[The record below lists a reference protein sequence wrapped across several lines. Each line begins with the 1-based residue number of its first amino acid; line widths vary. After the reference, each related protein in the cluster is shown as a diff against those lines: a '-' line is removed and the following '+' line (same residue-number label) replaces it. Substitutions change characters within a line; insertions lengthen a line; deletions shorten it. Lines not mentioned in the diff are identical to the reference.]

1 MGCVRA
7 CGGELL
13 NGRSS
18 LFTVGSKPQ
27 GLNHI
32 AISKDLGSLM
42 AVQNSQKVEKHI
54 IKGKHESH
62 PINVSSLACLK
73 NRARKICDTS
83 LYYEV

>member
-1 MGCVRA
+1 M
-7 CGGELL
+7 L

-18 LFTVGSKPQ
+18 LFIVESKPQ

-32 AISKDLGSLM
+32 AISKDLGTPM
-42 AVQNSQKVEKHI
+42 IVQNSQKVEKHI